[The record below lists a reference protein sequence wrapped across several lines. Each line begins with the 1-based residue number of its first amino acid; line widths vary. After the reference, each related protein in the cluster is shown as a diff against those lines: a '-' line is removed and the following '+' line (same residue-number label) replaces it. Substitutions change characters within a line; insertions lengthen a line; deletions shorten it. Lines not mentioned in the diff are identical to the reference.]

1 LHPKIIKI
9 ARKTQSFS
17 SGDEWAK
24 LCVEE
29 VLQMRACCPSQ
40 RKEFKCP
47 KCGME
52 YNRDLNIARRLM
64 MLCGMASLA
73 FEPAAS
79 LNAGSSRL

>member
-1 LHPKIIKI
+1 
-9 ARKTQSFS
+9 
-17 SGDEWAK
+17 
-24 LCVEE
+24 
-29 VLQMRACCPSQ
+29 MRACCPSQ